1 VTPGDPM
8 REARHRMVRGQLIA
22 RGISHRRTLA
32 AMAKVP
38 RHLFV
43 PPSLKNAAYDDGPLP
58 VGSRQ
63 TISQP
68 YIVALMTEA
77 LAPRRGDR
85 VLEVGTGT
93 GYQTAILARLVR
105 DVYTIERLADLAETA
120 RIRLGG
126 LGLANVAFRVGDGTL
141 GWSEAAPFDGIL
153 VTAATPTLPP
163 ALLAQLAPGGRIVA
177 PVGDLAMQELI
188 VAVRT
193 ARGLASRSQGA
204 CRFVPLIGEQGFEG
218 R

>member
-1 VTPGDPM
+1 
-8 REARHRMVRGQLIA
+8 MVRGQLIA
-22 RGISHRRTLA
+22 RGIAHRRTLA
-32 AMAKVP
+32 AMAHVP

-43 PPSLKNAAYDDGPLP
+43 PPSLTDAAYDDGPLP

-68 YIVALMTEA
+68 YIVALMTQA
-77 LAPRRGDR
+77 LDPRRGDR

-105 DVYTIERLADLAETA
+105 EVYTIERLAALAETA
-120 RIRLGG
+120 RGRLAG
-126 LGLANVAFRVGDGTL
+126 LGLANVMFRVGDGTL

-153 VTAATPTLPP
+153 VTAATPSLPP
-163 ALLAQLAPGGRIVA
+163 ALVGQLAPGGRIVA
-177 PVGDLAMQELI
+177 PVGDLALQEL
-188 VAVRT
+188 VVGVRT
-193 ARGLASRSQGA
+193 ARGLATRRQGP